1 MIWLPK
7 VGILALKEIR
17 LNRKKGQDQEQK
29 TGKRRKEKDNKDDKG
44 TGSKGD
50 LLRKKKKVEN
60 NYSACSP
67 SSSQGGQIG
76 RAHV

>member
-44 TGSKGD
+44 TK
-50 LLRKKKKVEN
+50 
-60 NYSACSP
+60 
-67 SSSQGGQIG
+67 
-76 RAHV
+76 